1 MKATIQKFF
10 VFQSLGPPPCSS
22 LSRTGGAGM
31 NSSRITSRL
40 GLLFY
45 HEQQQQQQQQQ
56 QTSIT
61 RLLLLFRNKTTTT
74 AATTTT
80 TTTATSKAT
89 SILKTSHNLTTDN
102 ELRERNTE
110 KSGTVFD
117 SNTDRLGG
125 GNELQSTRS
134 SSKSSR
140 PPSCANIVI
149 VGGGI
154 IGTSV
159 AYHLGKL
166 GIKNV
171 ILLERDKLTSGTT
184 WHAAGLIN
192 TFGSLSVTS
201 TSMRMYTKK
210 LYSTILPEETS
221 MDTGFYPVG
230 FIELACDEHR
240 LEYYRRVASLNRY
253 CGVEVDEISPREVK
267 DKFPLVETSD
277 VLKGFYVKDDGR
289 VNPYEV
295 TMALAKGAK
304 LFGVQ
309 IYEDVSVKGVS
320 KSNYLGLCSM
330 NGKAIK
336 DAIPRVTGVVLD
348 NGDEIEA
355 NIVVNCTGMWA
366 RQFGERCGV
375 HIPNQAA
382 EHYYLITDAMEEVDP
397 SWPVVE
403 DSSRCV
409 YIRPEGGGLMLG
421 LFERIGAPWCIEE
434 IPETFSFGEIEPDWD
449 RMGPYL
455 QEAMERVPMTLH
467 VGAKKFFCGPESFT
481 PDGSPIVG
489 ETPELKNYYVAA
501 GLNSIGILTGGGIG
515 KLLASWIRAK
525 RSPSDFDVTG
535 INVDRF
541 QSYQCNPNYR
551 ADRVGEILGETYKVH
566 YPDHYLSSC
575 RDIKKSPLHAEMASH
590 NAFFRDVSG
599 WESPA
604 WFAPPHSKPQID
616 SHNFGRQSFFSHWES
631 EHKACRENV
640 ALFDMSFMSKFI
652 VCGDDAGRFLNHLS
666 TANVDGKKGRI
677 TYTQWLNRDG
687 YVEADLTVSK
697 IDDDQYLVVATDTM
711 HNHVLTHMKR
721 HLTNQM
727 HVFVHDVTNA
737 YAQINLQGPNSR
749 KLLQSVTSFNLDNE
763 NFPFRSVTEL
773 DIGYGKSICTRI
785 TYVGELGYEIFI
797 PVEFANHVYNTIAS
811 AGKGFNLK
819 HAGLKALGSLRLEKG
834 YRDYGHDID
843 NTDKLVE
850 VGLGFTCD
858 FKKDDGF
865 IGMENV
871 LKQKNC
877 AKRDGGLRKSM
888 AQVLLS
894 DPKPLLHS
902 GEVLW
907 RNGQRIG
914 EVRSASYGH
923 TLGGAVG
930 LCMLEST
937 EPILL
942 DKGFIEEGEW
952 VIEHGT

>member
-1 MKATIQKFF
+1 MVLQRLRRTSHTSSNICFF
-10 VFQSLGPPPCSS
+10 CSTFRRRFFQ
-22 LSRTGGAGM
+22 
-31 NSSRITSRL
+31 
-40 GLLFY
+40 
-45 HEQQQQQQQQQ
+45 
-56 QTSIT
+56 
-61 RLLLLFRNKTTTT
+61 
-74 AATTTT
+74 TTTT
-80 TTTATSKAT
+80 TCTIPRGKATTNTNSNATTAKFLDTTHAT
-89 SILKTSHNLTTDN
+89 KSTPQSQHK
-102 ELRERNTE
+102 E
-110 KSGTVFD
+110 KSWADNV
-117 SNTDRLGG
+117 SLHKNP
-125 GNELQSTRS
+125 STS
-134 SSKSSR
+134 
-140 PPSCANIVI
+140 PPLCANVVI

-166 GIKNV
+166 GIKDV

-240 LEYYRRVASLNRY
+240 LEYYRRVAALNRY
-253 CGVEVDEISPREVK
+253 CGVKVDEISPNEVR
-267 DKFPLVETSD
+267 DKFPLIDTLD

-289 VNPYEV
+289 ANPYDV

-304 LFGVQ
+304 LFGVD
-309 IYEDVSVKGVS
+309 IYENISVRGVS
-320 KSNYLGLCSM
+320 KSNSLGVCSTS
-330 NGKAIK
+330 GKTIK
-336 DAIPRVTGVVLD
+336 DHIPRVTGVELD
-348 NGDEIEA
+348 NGDEIQA
-355 NIVVNCTGMWA
+355 NVVVNCTGMWA

-421 LFERIGAPWCIEE
+421 LFERMGAPWCVEK

-455 QEAMERVPMTLH
+455 QQAMERVPITLN

-489 ETPELKNYYVAA
+489 QTPELKNYYVAA

-515 KLLASWIRAK
+515 KLLASWIVEK
-525 RSPSDFDVTG
+525 RSPSGFDVTG
-535 INVDRF
+535 LNVNRF
-541 QSYQCNPNYR
+541 QPYQCNPKYR

-566 YPDHYLSSC
+566 FPDHYLSTC
-575 RDIKKSPLHAEMASH
+575 RNVKQSPLHAKMGSQ

-604 WFAPPHSKPQID
+604 WFAAPHSKPQID
-616 SHNFGRQSFFSHWES
+616 IHHFGRQNFFPNWES
-631 EHKACRENV
+631 EHRACRENV
-640 ALFDMSFMSKFI
+640 ALFDMSFMSKFM
-652 VCGDDAGRFLNHLS
+652 VCGDDSGRFLNYLS
-666 TANVDGKKGRI
+666 TANVDGEKGRI
-677 TYTQWLNRDG
+677 TYTQWLNHDG

-697 IDDDQYLVVATDTM
+697 LDDDQFLVVATDTM
-711 HNHVLTHMKR
+711 HNHVLTHMKH

-749 KLLQSVTSFNLDNE
+749 RLLQSVTSFNLSNE
-763 NFPFRSVTEL
+763 YFPFRAVTEL
-773 DIGYGKSICTRI
+773 DIGYGKSIATRI
-785 TYVGELGYEIFI
+785 TYVGELGYELFI
-797 PVEFANHVYNTIAS
+797 PVEFANHVYDTIIS
-811 AGKGFNLK
+811 AGEEFNLK

-834 YRDYGHDID
+834 YRDYGHDVD
-843 NTDKLVE
+843 NTDKLLE

-858 FKKDDGF
+858 FKKTGGF
-865 IGMENV
+865 IGMESV
-871 LKQKNC
+871 LKQKNRV
-877 AKRDGGLRKSM
+877 KEDGGLQKSM
-888 AQVLLS
+888 VQVLLHDS
-894 DPKPLLHS
+894 APLLHS

-907 RNGQRIG
+907 RSGKRVG

-930 LCMLEST
+930 LCMLESS
-937 EPILL
+937 EPIKK
-942 DKGFIEEGEW
+942 DKKFLEKGDW
-952 VIEHGT
+952 VIEHGTDFIPCTVSFESLYDPSNKKVKV